1 MPVRSKRWVVY
12 TVLGVL
18 ISTLAIWNYPTA
30 KTTAR
35 WLLWSR
41 DYKSKVLS
49 QPSSSRGDLKH
60 IEWDGWG
67 WAGMNTAVYLVFD
80 PTDSLSPA
88 AKNQR
93 TINLADLVAYRAR
106 FSECV
111 VWRVSGIPLNC
122 TQARIG
128 ATASENARTALV
140 NARIGKGKYKRELL
154 RFGGWFQWVDA
165 TLSQILFAGVS
176 KG

>member
-1 MPVRSKRWVVY
+1 MAVHAKRWVVY
-12 TVLGVL
+12 AVLGVL

-41 DYKSKVLS
+41 DYKSQVLS
-49 QPSSSRGDLKH
+49 QPSSSSGDLKH

-88 AKNQR
+88 AKNHQSGR
-93 TINLADLVAYRAR
+93 LNGVPCEV
-106 FSECV
+106 F
-111 VWRVSGIPLNC
+111 RVRRLES
-122 TQARIG
+122 QWY
-128 ATASENARTALV
+128 TAQLYT
-140 NARIGKGKYKRELL
+140 
-154 RFGGWFQWVDA
+154 
-165 TLSQILFAGVS
+165 
-176 KG
+176 

>member
-1 MPVRSKRWVVY
+1 MPEYAKRWVVY
-12 TVLGVL
+12 AVLGVL

-49 QPSSSRGDLKH
+49 QPSSSSGDLKH

-80 PTDSLSPA
+80 PTDSLSPV
-88 AKNQR
+88 AKNHQSG
-93 TINLADLVAYRAR
+93 R
-106 FSECV
+106 FSGVPCEV
-111 VWRVSGIPLNC
+111 FRVRRLENQWYTAQLYTGENWSNC
-122 TQARIG
+122 
-128 ATASENARTALV
+128 
-140 NARIGKGKYKRELL
+140 K
-154 RFGGWFQWVDA
+154 
-165 TLSQILFAGVS
+165 
-176 KG
+176 